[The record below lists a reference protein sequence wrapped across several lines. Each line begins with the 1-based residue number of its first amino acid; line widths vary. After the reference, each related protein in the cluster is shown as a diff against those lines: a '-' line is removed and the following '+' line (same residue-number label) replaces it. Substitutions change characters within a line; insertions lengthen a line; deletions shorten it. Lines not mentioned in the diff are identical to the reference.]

1 MNKDEY
7 QLFSPMET
15 SKEEADYIEKLNN
28 LQRKIHSENNE
39 IIHNLFN
46 NPIQEENMS
55 TENII
60 KSSKQPKEMFNSSS
74 KNDFSK
80 REIENIKELT
90 KDLFSKFG
98 KPFYSF
104 YEKDGTDRSKY
115 IVDYSI
121 DDVYK
126 IIESKLIDL
135 IFGKIYSVGTASFVK
150 YVENAPSIN
159 NRTFIEFRM
168 YNTVKEEY
176 LKYNDFNNLID
187 LFYNPNYCDFHDSII
202 LEGFSD
208 RLIYVRQSTLN
219 PDVFLIYNATTYSE
233 MTTGKQYEPWYHL
246 IYFEGLSDYKKSKD
260 IKDGE
265 CRTQSFK
272 KEESS
277 SSLNIPNDKVLVD
290 KDLYTKIYSF
300 YQQNFISEY
309 TSNKIDEY
317 IEKVKELEELEDN
330 LLSSLVEYSEN
341 CIENSFSKY
350 EDSEIVKSFLDRVL
364 IYKANKV
371 LTLDSKIFEKIN

>member
-1 MNKDEY
+1 MPQDQPHPYKQFLNQRINY
-7 QLFSPMET
+7 Q
-15 SKEEADYIEKLNN
+15 
-28 LQRKIHSENNE
+28 
-39 IIHNLFN
+39 
-46 NPIQEENMS
+46 
-55 TENII
+55 
-60 KSSKQPKEMFNSSS
+60 
-74 KNDFSK
+74 
-80 REIENIKELT
+80 EL
-90 KDLFSKFG
+90 
-98 KPFYSF
+98 P
-104 YEKDGTDRSKY
+104 
-115 IVDYSI
+115 
-121 DDVYK
+121 
-126 IIESKLIDL
+126 
-135 IFGKIYSVGTASFVK
+135 
-150 YVENAPSIN
+150 
-159 NRTFIEFRM
+159 
-168 YNTVKEEY
+168 
-176 LKYNDFNNLID
+176 
-187 LFYNPNYCDFHDSII
+187 
-202 LEGFSD
+202 
-208 RLIYVRQSTLN
+208 
-219 PDVFLIYNATTYSE
+219 FLIQLIQTPLVLLPLVD
-233 MTTGKQYEPWYHL
+233 KHL